1 MNGCVWVWQ
10 SRNEIDLR
18 WKQLKCKW
26 VCILFTF
33 HSNSFQTVKSNI
45 HSIDWLIVSLFWGLI
60 RLNELNLT
68 KRSLNFE
75 EILNCPN
82 QMDCK
87 FTNEL
92 IWNTNEIEFAF
103 GDCLFI
109 CLFDNKLHLVVL
121 VSKINGKFKQS
132 NSNDWNLIDLN
143 IEFDLSFVGRLVLIG
158 LGELINRNEP
168 KIDWKDL
175 KKNTRK
181 QIQIKSN
188 FN

>member
-10 SRNEIDLR
+10 NRNEIDLR

-45 HSIDWLIVSLFWGLI
+45 HSIDWLIISLFWGFI

-75 EILNCPN
+75 QILNEIN

-143 IEFDLSFVGRLVLIG
+143 IEFDLSFVSCLI
-158 LGELINRNEP
+158 ELSWWINQSKRTKNQ
-168 KIDWKDL
+168 L
-175 KKNTRK
+175 KGFEENTK
-181 QIQIKSN
+181 ENKSK
-188 FN
+188 